1 MKVIFSIILIF
12 LLYSC
17 ECVNNYETPKE
28 NIPEQNSNL
37 QIVNL
42 SYNYKSLE
50 AFSNDIYIE
59 KLNYK
64 EVKNNS
70 AKYISGNSILN
81 LRHNDKVVLA
91 SGLKLEENNNY
102 FSVIFDNNSSI
113 SSIYKES
120 ISENNLRIWNL
131 NYNDVSIRI
140 FNLNINENYS
150 LSPREVSGVY
160 NLPNGTYQ
168 IVYTINNQDFDFE
181 FIISSNKV
189 YELCFNKSEFSPIEI
204 ERR

>member
-1 MKVIFSIILIF
+1 
-12 LLYSC
+12 
-17 ECVNNYETPKE
+17 KE
-28 NIPEQNSNL
+28 NIPDQNSNL
-37 QIVNL
+37 QVVNL
-42 SYNYKSLE
+42 SNNYKSLE

-91 SGLKLEENNNY
+91 SGLKLEENKNY

-120 ISENNLRIWNL
+120 ISEDNLRIWNL
-131 NYNDVSIRI
+131 
-140 FNLNINENYS
+140 
-150 LSPREVSGVY
+150 
-160 NLPNGTYQ
+160 
-168 IVYTINNQDFDFE
+168 
-181 FIISSNKV
+181 
-189 YELCFNKSEFSPIEI
+189 
-204 ERR
+204 